1 MLRPYLGSQIPC
13 EQRMNVGSY
22 GKPPN
27 ILTAVQNHDTLYGTM
42 ESTKL
47 TIRIPRK
54 VLERA
59 KEYAREHQTSLT
71 RLVSEYLQQLPVE
84 NDPLVDAP
92 IVQRLSGLVSPD
104 VSIEDY
110 QQYLEEKYG
119 NQAQSADRS

>member
-1 MLRPYLGSQIPC
+1 
-13 EQRMNVGSY
+13 
-22 GKPPN
+22 
-27 ILTAVQNHDTLYGTM
+27 M

-59 KEYAREHQTSLT
+59 KMYAREHQTSLT

-84 NDPLVDAP
+84 NDPLVNAP
-92 IVQRLSGLVSPD
+92 IVQRLSGLVSAD

-110 QQYLEEKYG
+110 QRYLEEKYG
-119 NQAQSADRS
+119 SQAQSADRS

>member
-1 MLRPYLGSQIPC
+1 
-13 EQRMNVGSY
+13 
-22 GKPPN
+22 
-27 ILTAVQNHDTLYGTM
+27 M

-92 IVQRLSGLVSPD
+92 IVQRLSGLVSAD

>member
-1 MLRPYLGSQIPC
+1 
-13 EQRMNVGSY
+13 
-22 GKPPN
+22 
-27 ILTAVQNHDTLYGTM
+27 M

-110 QQYLEEKYG
+110 QQYLKEKYG

>member
-1 MLRPYLGSQIPC
+1 
-13 EQRMNVGSY
+13 
-22 GKPPN
+22 
-27 ILTAVQNHDTLYGTM
+27 M

-47 TIRIPRK
+47 TIRVPRK

-110 QQYLEEKYG
+110 QQYLKEKYG

>member
-1 MLRPYLGSQIPC
+1 
-13 EQRMNVGSY
+13 
-22 GKPPN
+22 
-27 ILTAVQNHDTLYGTM
+27 M

-47 TIRIPRK
+47 TIRVPRE

-59 KEYAREHQTSLT
+59 KQYARDHQTNLT
-71 RLVSEYLQQLPVE
+71 RLVSEYLRQLPVD

-92 IVQRLSGLVSPD
+92 VVQRLSGLLSAD

-119 NQAQSADRS
+119 SQTSSTDRS